1 MSRSL
6 CEGDVVALESTVLE
20 ARAQLRRLSAARTA
34 DPLLKAVLF
43 AEADL
48 LALRS
53 RRIASRPDSVPSPVQ
68 GANDASA

>member
-6 CEGDVVALESTVLE
+6 CEGDVAALESTVLE

-34 DPLLKAVLF
+34 DPLLRAVLV

-48 LALRS
+48 LVLRS
-53 RRIASRPDSVPSPVQ
+53 RGIASRPDSAPLPTQ

>member
-1 MSRSL
+1 MSQSL
-6 CEGDVVALESTVLE
+6 CEGDVAALESTVLE
-20 ARAQLRRLSAARTA
+20 ARAQLRCLSAARTA
-34 DPLLKAVLF
+34 DPLLRAVLF

-53 RRIASRPDSVPSPVQ
+53 RRIASRPDSAPLPAQ